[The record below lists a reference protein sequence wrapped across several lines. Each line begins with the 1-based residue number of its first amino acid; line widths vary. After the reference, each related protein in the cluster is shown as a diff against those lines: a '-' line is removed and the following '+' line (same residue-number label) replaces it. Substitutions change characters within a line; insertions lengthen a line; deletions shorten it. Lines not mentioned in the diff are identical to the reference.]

1 MLQEKAL
8 HKLFDREN
16 VTTRYRKHAN
26 LINYYLSKHAGQGT
40 RWDLLVRAYNK
51 NEPKEIAEIMKD
63 MLRSKA
69 ANNAVTKYRI
79 YETIKSSFEK
89 KWDPILIEALSYID
103 APPQDVKHR
112 QDMIFKE
119 LKSGMAVL
127 EELALK
133 YYVDVNTVRADLAY
147 IKWGDEVPAPYVDP
161 MLDEYETKLWSGFQ
175 NFQLRLTTKE
185 ALSLILLLD
194 EAASWNTKYTSHI
207 RRIVEKLFKQS
218 PEILRARLFLA
229 GFSQEKHEFALNMNT
244 NMFCNES
251 HKKEQKGKL
260 EEMLIDTE
268 WLIDVVEEKGW
279 KKYRGSFKGID
290 RRRDKIIFEEIG
302 TNKTLEFK
310 PIDIIDMY
318 KK

>member
-1 MLQEKAL
+1 MLEDNAL
-8 HKLFDREN
+8 RKLFNRED
-16 VTTRYRKHAN
+16 VTTKYRKHIN
-26 LINYYLSKHAGQGT
+26 LIKYYLSKHAGQGT
-40 RWDLLVRAYNK
+40 RWDLIILAYHNNK
-51 NEPKEIAEIMKD
+51 PKEIAEIMKD

-69 ANNAVTKYRI
+69 ASNAVTKYRI
-79 YETIKSSFEK
+79 YETFKSSFEK
-89 KWDPILIEALSYID
+89 KGDPILIEALSYID

-119 LKSGMAVL
+119 LQSGMADL

-147 IKWGDEVPAPYVDP
+147 IKWDDEVAAPYVDP

-185 ALSLILLLD
+185 ALSLIHLLD
-194 EAASWNTKYTSHI
+194 EAASWNTKYTPHI
-207 RRIVEKLFKQS
+207 RLIVEKLFKQS
-218 PEILRARLFLA
+218 SEILQARLFLG

-244 NMFCNES
+244 NMFRNES

-268 WLIDVVEEKGW
+268 WHIDVVEEKGW

-290 RRRDKIIFEEIG
+290 RQRDKIIFEEIG

-310 PIDIIDMY
+310 PIDIIDMT